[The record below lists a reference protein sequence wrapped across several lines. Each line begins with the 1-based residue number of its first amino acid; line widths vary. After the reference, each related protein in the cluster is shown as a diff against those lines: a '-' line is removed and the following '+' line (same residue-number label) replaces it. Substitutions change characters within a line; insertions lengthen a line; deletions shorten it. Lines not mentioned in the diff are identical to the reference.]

1 MMIRMNP
8 SNDHETHASF
18 ESHRITT
25 ISDPKPHESTGLND
39 LKPFER
45 LKTIL
50 SSVNKLEGLVQN
62 MWQTRI
68 SLHV

>member
-8 SNDHETHASF
+8 SNDHATHGSF

-25 ISDPKPHESTGLND
+25 IFDPKPHESNGLND
-39 LKPFER
+39 LKLFER

-50 SSVNKLEGLVQN
+50 SSLLAG
-62 MWQTRI
+62 
-68 SLHV
+68 